1 MYFIV
6 IVIVEFILWNVLI
19 CLVDFEYS
27 TIAWNLIASYYAGLP
42 FFGDGLMTAIEPW
55 SGHYVDNGPLWIS
68 GVIMMIRWWW
78 CWLVSPSP
86 DHSPPLISSSMMCGP
101 PSHGHF
107 LLLLLSLPSWCVFMS
122 VSPSSPA
129 HTTQFTWPG
138 MNYLR
143 HGNGVGHLILGGSY
157 VTFFDVLNYNFTI
170 VIETMVSSSH
180 PGVAFLYLEC
190 TSVGVVHL
198 GWGSPGIFPFLSDM
212 WSFIHVDVIWFL
224 IGWDGATN
232 CCKVQG
238 LTLSSAL
245 MHRYIRKHLVYV

>member
-1 MYFIV
+1 MLVFLSSEMDWWQPLSHGLDIMWTMVLYGYQV
-6 IVIVEFILWNVLI
+6 WLWWL
-19 CLVDFEYS
+19 
-27 TIAWNLIASYYAGLP
+27 
-42 FFGDGLMTAIEPW
+42 
-55 SGHYVDNGPLWIS
+55 
-68 GVIMMIRWWW
+68 RWWW

-86 DHSPPLISSSMMCGP
+86 DNSSPLISSSMMCGP

-107 LLLLLSLPSWCVFMS
+107 LLLLLSLPPWCVFMS

-129 HTTQFTWPG
+129 HTTQFTRPG
-138 MNYLR
+138 MNYLG
-143 HGNGVGHLILGGSY
+143 HGNGVGHLSLGGSY
-157 VTFFDVLNYNFTI
+157 ITFFDVLNYNFTI

-180 PGVAFLYLEC
+180 PGGAFLYLEC

-224 IGWDGATN
+224 IGWDGATS

-245 MHRYIRKHLVYV
+245 CIHTHTHTHLVYV